1 MEHSEEDHRLDS
13 LRKKIIGLGE
23 TSHRKSY
30 YPQLQEQLGQLSLA
44 MHALQESEE
53 KYRTLIENVN
63 IGILRSEPWEG
74 GHFIQT
80 NPALCK
86 MLGFNDEK
94 ELMEIPV
101 EQVYLHPEE
110 RSELLRE
117 LKQSGKIK
125 DRKVMFKRR
134 DGSPVLCSITFSAQY
149 DSNGNVIFL
158 DGVAEDITEKE
169 EKEAALRESEEKYR
183 TLVEN
188 VNIGIIRSEPW
199 KGGHIIQANP
209 TAYKMLG
216 FNDEKELLDR
226 PVEEIYRYPEERSE
240 LLRELK
246 QTGKIKDRKIMFKRR
261 DGVNIMASVSFS
273 ANYDSSGNLSYLDG
287 VIEDITEKEK
297 MYEALRQI
305 NSKLNLLSSITRH
318 DIINQVMIMEGYLY
332 LVMERIDNPE
342 LLRMLER
349 MKASVRSIDR
359 HIMFTKDYED
369 VGIHAPQWVNLR
381 EVVTSAMVP
390 VDKALIN
397 MHMDVKDYL
406 IFTDPMIKKVFYN
419 LANNVIKHSKA
430 SNLTITTVEEKDKL
444 LVVFQDDG
452 IGIKDKSKLFKK
464 GNSTSGYGLFLS
476 KEILSITGIGIRETG
491 LPGEGARFELIF
503 SPGQYK
509 VPSDKTAQ

>member
-1 MEHSEEDHRLDS
+1 ME
-13 LRKKIIGLGE
+13 
-23 TSHRKSY
+23 
-30 YPQLQEQLGQLSLA
+30 
-44 MHALQESEE
+44 
-53 KYRTLIENVN
+53 
-63 IGILRSEPWEG
+63 
-74 GHFIQT
+74 
-80 NPALCK
+80 
-86 MLGFNDEK
+86 
-94 ELMEIPV
+94 
-101 EQVYLHPEE
+101 
-110 RSELLRE
+110 
-117 LKQSGKIK
+117 
-125 DRKVMFKRR
+125 
-134 DGSPVLCSITFSAQY
+134 
-149 DSNGNVIFL
+149 
-158 DGVAEDITEKE
+158 
-169 EKEAALRESEEKYR
+169 
-183 TLVEN
+183 
-188 VNIGIIRSEPW
+188 
-199 KGGHIIQANP
+199 GGHIIQANP

-476 KEILSITGIGIRETG
+476 KEILSKTGIGIRETG